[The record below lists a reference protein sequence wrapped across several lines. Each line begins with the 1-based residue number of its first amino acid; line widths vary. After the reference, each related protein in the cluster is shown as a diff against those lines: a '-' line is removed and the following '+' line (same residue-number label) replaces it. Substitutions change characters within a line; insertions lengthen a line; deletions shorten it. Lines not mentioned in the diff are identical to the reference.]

1 MESMQRQFFSS
12 RRGRTILENL
22 TAYLFLAPAGILI
35 FLFGIFPVA
44 FALFVSLHEWRR
56 FPEAYAGLDNY
67 VEALDNFAY
76 VLFFW
81 LALGAVFYAIRQVV
95 YLWQKMRANGEPS
108 GWLMLIPGIL
118 NTAAVLMFARWF
130 FILLPVVLE
139 IPQRIRGQERTQGL
153 FVSELFASF
162 QIPAVTDAG
171 NVMLLSTVS
180 AIFVMVAFSRLKL
193 SQRGETLIRMT
204 GATLFIAISFLILQ
218 LMSSE
223 IGVAIEAARAN
234 GTELPIWSQI
244 IFITLGAALLIGA
257 YFVWIHAIKREEG
270 KRFAFYVGVAALLLV
285 GGYLL
290 VVEIP
295 PAMAN
300 SDDDL
305 LKGLAI
311 TAMFAAGTVPVQLA
325 IGLLI
330 ATMLFQNIQGKSF
343 FRVVYFLPYITP
355 FVATSVV
362 FRILFAQPP
371 TAPVNQFV
379 GMFGVPAQRW
389 LLEPTGILRQ
399 IFGDGV
405 PTLLAGPGVALIVIM
420 IYTVWTYVGYDAV
433 VFLAG
438 LSSIP
443 SELYE
448 AARIDGAGEWSLFRH
463 ITLPMLSPTTF
474 FLSLIALIGTFKA
487 FTQIWILRTPA
498 AASSVDTVSIYIF
511 QTVRENSNLGYGS
524 AMAFVLFGVIL
535 LLTLFQ
541 NRIAKRSVFYG

>member
-1 MESMQRQFFSS
+1 MDSMQRQFFST
-12 RRGRTILENL
+12 RRGRTLLENL

-35 FLFGIFPVA
+35 SVFGLFPVA

-67 VEALDNFAY
+67 VEALDHFAY

-81 LALGAVFYAIRQVV
+81 LALVALVYAFSQFV
-95 YLWQKMRANGEPS
+95 YLWRKLRESREQS
-108 GWLMLIPGIL
+108 GWLMLIP
-118 NTAAVLMFARWF
+118 AVLNSVALLMFVRWF

-153 FVSELFASF
+153 FISELVASF
-162 QIPAVTDAG
+162 QTPSVVEAANI
-171 NVMLLSTVS
+171 MLLAVVI
-180 AIFVMVAFSRLKL
+180 ALVGLLVFSRFKL
-193 SQRGETLIRMT
+193 NERSETIIRMT
-204 GATLFIAISFLILQ
+204 GAVVFIAVSFLILQ
-218 LMSSE
+218 LMTSE
-223 IGVAIEAARAN
+223 IALAVETARAK

-244 IFITLGAALLIGA
+244 IFITLGAVMLIAA
-257 YFVWIHAIKREEG
+257 YFVWIAAIKREEG

-290 VVEIP
+290 VVEVP
-295 PAMAN
+295 PALSNA
-300 SDDDL
+300 DDDM
-305 LKGLAI
+305 LKGLVI
-311 TAMFAAGTVPVQLA
+311 TAIFAGGTVPVQLG

-330 ATMLFQNIQGKSF
+330 AALLFQKIQGKGF

-362 FRILFAQPP
+362 FRILFAQSPR
-371 TAPVNQFV
+371 APVNQLV
-379 GMFGVPAQRW
+379 GVFGIPSQGW
-389 LLEPTGILRQ
+389 IIEPTGVLRQ
-399 IFGDGV
+399 IFGDAV
-405 PTLLAGPGVALIVIM
+405 PQILAGPSLALLVIM

-438 LSSIP
+438 LSNIP

-448 AARIDGAGEWSLFRH
+448 AARIDGAPEWAIFRY

-487 FTQIWILRTPA
+487 FTQIWIMRTPA
-498 AASSVDTVSIYIF
+498 AASSVDTTSVYIF

-541 NRIAKRSVFYG
+541 NRIAQRSVFYG

>member
-1 MESMQRQFFSS
+1 MASMQRQFFSTH
-12 RRGRTILENL
+12 RGRTILENL

-35 FLFGIFPVA
+35 SVFGLFPVA

-67 VEALDNFAY
+67 VNALDNFAY

-81 LALGAVFYAIRQVV
+81 LALGALAYALGQVV
-95 YLWQKMRANGEPS
+95 YLWRKMRDSREWNGL
-108 GWLMLIPGIL
+108 LMLIPAIL
-118 NTAAVLMFARWF
+118 NSIALLMFVRWF

-153 FVSELFASF
+153 FISELVASF
-162 QIPAVTDAG
+162 QVPAVIDAG
-171 NVMLLSTVS
+171 NVMLLAVG
-180 AIFVMVAFSRLKL
+180 VALVGLLLFSRIKL
-193 SQRGETLIRMT
+193 RERSETIIRMT
-204 GATLFIAISFLILQ
+204 GAVLFIAVSFLILQ
-218 LMSSE
+218 LMTSE
-223 IGVAIEAARAN
+223 IQTAIETARAS

-244 IFITLGAALLIGA
+244 IFITLGAVMLIAA
-257 YFVWIHAIKREEG
+257 YFVWIAAIKREEG
-270 KRFAFYVGVAALLLV
+270 KRFAFYVGIAALLLV

-290 VVEIP
+290 VVEVP
-295 PAMAN
+295 PALAN
-300 SDDDL
+300 ADDDM

-311 TAMFAAGTVPVQLA
+311 TAMFAAGTVPVQLG

-330 ATMLFQNIQGKSF
+330 AAMLFRNINGKGI

-362 FRILFAQPP
+362 FRILFAQTPR
-371 TAPVNQFV
+371 APVNQFV
-379 GMFGVPAQRW
+379 SVFGIPAQGW
-389 LLEPTGILRQ
+389 IVEPTGVLRQ
-399 IFGDGV
+399 IFGDAV
-405 PTLLAGPGVALIVIM
+405 PQLLAGPSLALLVIM

-438 LSSIP
+438 LSNIP

-448 AARIDGAGEWSLFRH
+448 AARIDGASEWSVFRH

-487 FTQIWILRTPA
+487 FTQIWIMRTPA
-498 AASSVDTVSIYIF
+498 AASSVDTTSVYIF

-541 NRIAKRSVFYG
+541 NRIAQRSVFYG